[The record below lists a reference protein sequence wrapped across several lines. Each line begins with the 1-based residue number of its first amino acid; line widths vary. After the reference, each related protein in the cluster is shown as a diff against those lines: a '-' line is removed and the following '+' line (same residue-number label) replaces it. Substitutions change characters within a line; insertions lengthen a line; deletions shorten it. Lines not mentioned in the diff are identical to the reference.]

1 MKTAKMYAA
10 LAGSI
15 VTALLAELGPDG
27 TVGTVLTLASVV
39 LTAFAT
45 YRIPNA
51 E

>member
-1 MKTAKMYAA
+1 MKVAKMYAA
-10 LAGSI
+10 LAGAI
-15 VTALLAELGPDG
+15 VTALLNEFGPDG
-27 TVGTVLTLASVV
+27 QVGLGLTVASIV